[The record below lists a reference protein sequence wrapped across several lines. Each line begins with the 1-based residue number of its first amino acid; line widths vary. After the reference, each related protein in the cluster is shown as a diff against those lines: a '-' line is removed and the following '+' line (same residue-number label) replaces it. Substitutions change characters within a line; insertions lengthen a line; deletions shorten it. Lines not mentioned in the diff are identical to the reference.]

1 MRSTRVAKTA
11 PKGAAT
17 AAGPDLPGAMDRPGR
32 AVMAIALDL
41 IGAGLPIAKRGR
53 KDPVEQDLAAK
64 ANSIA
69 VVPGAGLYGSAGKL
83 RCLCRS

>member
-17 AAGPDLPGAMDRPGR
+17 AAGPDLPDATDRP
-32 AVMAIALDL
+32 APDAMAIALEL
-41 IGAGLPIAKRGR
+41 TGAGLPIAKRDR
-53 KDPVEQDLAAK
+53 KDQAEQDLAVK

-69 VVPGAGLYGSAGKL
+69 VVHAAAPYESAGKL
-83 RCLCRS
+83 RRLCRN